1 MGLPDSAGTHYGEV
15 PGDNEAIGI
24 TRQETLVGSHKDGG
38 MHLGLVAA
46 QNRLGL
52 RRSPV
57 GGHFVQSP
65 MTGYRMAEPVMVVIV
80 VVPPGVVWSLKLGV
94 DVQG

>member
-1 MGLPDSAGTHYGEV
+1 
-15 PGDNEAIGI
+15 
-24 TRQETLVGSHKDGG
+24 
-38 MHLGLVAA
+38 
-46 QNRLGL
+46 
-52 RRSPV
+52 
-57 GGHFVQSP
+57 